1 MGFDGRANKR
11 WVSIYGGECLRSEV
25 MVFGNRSEEAWDRRG
40 VDERSNSQGFVG
52 VYRGYQ
58 MGVIGEE
65 LTVVELYIFYLISMG
80 TAQRSRR
87 ILRYQ
92 FLWTGVESQVL
103 RPEMF
108 FHLIWEID
116 ISRRSQVS
124 HLVLNGLNLSYLER
138 FISVAIVVQKGKG
151 SRLEKLFPVVIS
163 LGEFWSIDEGNSEE
177 VQRVS
182 ERREILEA
190 SSRFLYNLI
199 KARRAKISRWGL
211 MVIIVIDFCGSMIY
225 FEGDIDLKMGV
236 YKSVSQPGG
245 IAHLIS
251 FSAIQSINDL
261 FLALDFIILG
271 FCWLYLFLGF
281 ILFWFLIVLVEVMP
295 QSSMV
300 SQGSHGNIMSN
311 MVNNSLSVFIL
322 AFYVGFNSQILYVS
336 YIICVI
342 EILIKGMYRLDM
354 MVIDGGRN
362 LLRLWFFFRLY
373 LGFEF
378 LGLSFGGIY
387 IVDWEVLLLEFEIVS
402 VAVWSWTTDQRGFR
416 LKTIEERRSGEGV
429 FNRWFSG
436 DRRRR
441 ALSTLPWAIVGG
453 RNISK
458 SYDVGR
464 LILDFECME
473 WSFIGCNK
481 RFYNSLISGFSWL
494 DVDTLRVRI
503 SMVNCNL
510 VSLRNNQGN
519 EGHNPTHHGTVKR
532 LTGGRNPLNRKV
544 DNK

>member
-1 MGFDGRANKR
+1 MSRQVWVDFGFSFGLLRLVVDSVKRSSPNLKVGSRRSGFNLYVFNGDLILVITRKEEGFSPAGVKRMGFLLSNLSQTLREKVWRR
-11 WVSIYGGECLRSEV
+11 WFS
-25 MVFGNRSEEAWDRRG
+25 
-40 VDERSNSQGFVG
+40 
-52 VYRGYQ
+52 
-58 MGVIGEE
+58 
-65 LTVVELYIFYLISMG
+65 
-80 TAQRSRR
+80 
-87 ILRYQ
+87 
-92 FLWTGVESQVL
+92 FLLGS
-103 RPEMF
+103 EMF
-108 FHLIWEID
+108 FHLILEID

-124 HLVLNGLNLSYLER
+124 HLVLNGLNLSDLER

-151 SRLEKLFPVVIS
+151 SRLEKLIPVVIS

-190 SSRFLYNLI
+190 LSRFLYNLI

-225 FEGDIDLKMGV
+225 FEGDIDLMMGV

-251 FSAIQSINDL
+251 LSAIQSINEL
-261 FLALDFIILG
+261 FLVLAFIILG
-271 FCWLYLFLGF
+271 FYWLYIFLGF

-311 MVNNSLSVFIL
+311 MVNNLLSVFIL
-322 AFYVGFNSQILYVS
+322 AFYVGFNSQILYVR

-373 LGFEF
+373 LGYEF

-402 VAVWSWTTDQRGFR
+402 VAVWSWIADQRGFR

-429 FNRWFSG
+429 FNRWF
-436 DRRRR
+436 
-441 ALSTLPWAIVGG
+441 
-453 RNISK
+453 
-458 SYDVGR
+458 
-464 LILDFECME
+464 
-473 WSFIGCNK
+473 
-481 RFYNSLISGFSWL
+481 
-494 DVDTLRVRI
+494 
-503 SMVNCNL
+503 
-510 VSLRNNQGN
+510 
-519 EGHNPTHHGTVKR
+519 
-532 LTGGRNPLNRKV
+532 
-544 DNK
+544 